1 LLSINETVTIE
12 ALGIGKL
19 YNDLLE
25 KDEIKTI
32 SHNSNLFAAYSDYS
46 KQLEKLKAFG
56 FENYYSYSISKDWNV
71 FRKEVL
77 ILKTL
82 FDKLKDKL
90 TDPYKKQATD
100 FFAKSEEDFYNLAP
114 ISEIIE
120 KSLIIGEDWRKDI
133 NKVLNENKPNF
144 QAIAAVIRGKFE
156 GQLRKSEKQKD
167 SNSNSSRKGKEL
179 IYFVLSDFED
189 RKQVYN
195 SWRNLNVLVHYEA
208 SPEHFLIKGTDKE
221 RKEAIN
227 KAINCFTQILDDKK
241 ENPKSEKGNNN

>member
-1 LLSINETVTIE
+1 
-12 ALGIGKL
+12 
-19 YNDLLE
+19 
-25 KDEIKTI
+25 
-32 SHNSNLFAAYSDYS
+32 
-46 KQLEKLKAFG
+46 
-56 FENYYSYSISKDWNV
+56 
-71 FRKEVL
+71 
-77 ILKTL
+77 
-82 FDKLKDKL
+82 
-90 TDPYKKQATD
+90 
-100 FFAKSEEDFYNLAP
+100 
-114 ISEIIE
+114 
-120 KSLIIGEDWRKDI
+120 
-133 NKVLNENKPNF
+133 VLNENKPNF

-195 SWRNLNVLVHYEA
+195 SWRNLNFLVHYEA